1 MTGNNETRAPAAARP
16 PGPLFRAVTEA
27 AVVFLVTLVFFR
39 WTILQWNGF
48 LDFDGHYHHTIAQWM
63 AARREFWLDIP
74 WLPYTVLGERGPDQ
88 HWLWHLLLVPFAY
101 FADANQGLIW
111 AAACNG
117 AATAAILAFVMRML
131 GIPAAPVFAV
141 LAITAAA
148 VMPYRLMMLR
158 AQNIAIIFM
167 VLSVWAIARRR
178 HGTLGLLAFLFMQ
191 SYHGAIV
198 LAPIALIGS
207 VLGSVRE
214 RRLVLTPLI
223 AVAAGLLLALLV
235 SPWYPGS
242 FEYLFF
248 HVLFKEGGTTSG
260 AYLSSLVGSEWYPP
274 GWRNV
279 LLIAWPAHFT
289 LAGALAALAWRMR
302 GSKDVRPGPDT
313 LLAVGVAAVSL
324 LLYLG
329 SSRFA
334 EYYVP
339 FACLAAGLA
348 ARDAWTPVR
357 RERLRAAV
365 LGAWALVAASVGLSS
380 AIRVPV
386 MPADYQAAIGTR
398 LAGIGRP
405 GEVVFNSGW
414 PDFPALLWHADRLRY
429 VNGLDGHYLAY
440 RDPARFAVWISLGAG
455 MVEDPAYAIE
465 AVFGAR
471 FAVVFNRHPAL
482 AGQLRAS
489 ERAILLLESRDGW
502 LFEIRPT
509 GTRQ

>member
-1 MTGNNETRAPAAARP
+1 MTENIEARARP
-16 PGPLFRAVTEA
+16 VAVTSGPLPRAIAEA

-48 LDFDGHYHHTIAQWM
+48 LDFDGHYHHMIAQWM
-63 AARREFWLDIP
+63 VAQRAFWLDIP
-74 WLPYTVLGERGPDQ
+74 WLPFTVLGERGPDQ
-88 HWLWHLLLVPFAY
+88 HWLWHLLLVPFGY
-101 FADANQGLIW
+101 FADQDQGLIW

-141 LAITAAA
+141 LAITTAA

-178 HGTLGLLAFLFMQ
+178 YGTLGLLAFLFMQ

-198 LAPIALIGS
+198 LVPIAAIGC
-207 VLGSVRE
+207 VLGSVAE

-223 AVAAGLLLALLV
+223 AVAAGELLALLLN
-235 SPWYPGS
+235 PWYPAN

-248 HVLFKEGGTTSG
+248 HVLFKESGTTSG
-260 AYLSSLVGSEWYPP
+260 AYLSSLVGTEWYPP

-279 LLIAWPAHFT
+279 LLSAWPAHLT
-289 LAGALAALAWRMR
+289 LAAALAALAWRMR

-313 LLAVGVAAVSL
+313 LLAVGVAALSL
-324 LLYLG
+324 MLYLG

-348 ARDAWTPVR
+348 VRDAWTPVR

-365 LGAWALVAASVGLSS
+365 LGAWALVAASFGLSS

-386 MPADYQAAIGTR
+386 MPADYLASIGTR
-398 LAGIGRP
+398 LAGISRP
-405 GEVVFNSGW
+405 GEVIFNSGW
-414 PDFPALLWHADRLRY
+414 ADFPALLWRADRLRY

-455 MVEDPAYAIE
+455 TVEDPAYAID

-471 FAVVFNRHPAL
+471 VAVVSHRHRAL

-502 LFEIRPT
+502 LFEIRPSDA
-509 GTRQ
+509 RR

>member
-1 MTGNNETRAPAAARP
+1 MTENIEARARP
-16 PGPLFRAVTEA
+16 VAGTSGPLPRAIAEA

-48 LDFDGHYHHTIAQWM
+48 LDFDGHYHHMIAQWM
-63 AARREFWLDIP
+63 VAQRAFWLDIP
-74 WLPYTVLGERGPDQ
+74 WLPFTVLGERGPDQ
-88 HWLWHLLLVPFAY
+88 HWLWHLLLVPFGY
-101 FADANQGLIW
+101 FSDQDQGLIW

-141 LAITAAA
+141 LAITTAA

-178 HGTLGLLAFLFMQ
+178 YGTLGLLAFLFMQ

-198 LAPIALIGS
+198 LVPIAAIGC
-207 VLGSVRE
+207 VLGSVAE

-223 AVAAGLLLALLV
+223 AVAAGELLALLLN
-235 SPWYPGS
+235 PWYPAN

-248 HVLFKEGGTTSG
+248 HVLFKESGTTSG
-260 AYLSSLVGSEWYPP
+260 AYLSSLVGTEWYPP
-274 GWRNV
+274 GWRKV
-279 LLIAWPAHFT
+279 LLSAWPAHLT
-289 LAGALAALAWRMR
+289 LAAALAALAWRMR

-313 LLAVGVAAVSL
+313 LLAVGVAALSL
-324 LLYLG
+324 MLYLG

-348 ARDAWTPVR
+348 VRDAWTPVR

-365 LGAWALVAASVGLSS
+365 LGAWALVAASFGLSS

-386 MPADYQAAIGTR
+386 MPADYLASIGTR
-398 LAGIGRP
+398 LAGISRP
-405 GEVVFNSGW
+405 GEVIFNSGW
-414 PDFPALLWHADRLRY
+414 ADFPALLWRADRLRY

-455 MVEDPAYAIE
+455 TVEDPAYAID

-471 FAVVFNRHPAL
+471 FAVVSHRHRGL

-489 ERAILLLESRDGW
+489 ARAMLLLESRDGW
-502 LFEIRPT
+502 LFEIRPSDA
-509 GTRQ
+509 RR

>member
-1 MTGNNETRAPAAARP
+1 MTENIEARARP
-16 PGPLFRAVTEA
+16 VAGTSGPLPRAIAEA

-48 LDFDGHYHHTIAQWM
+48 LDFDGHYHHMIAQWM
-63 AARREFWLDIP
+63 VAQRAFWLDIP
-74 WLPYTVLGERGPDQ
+74 WLPFTVLGERGPDQ
-88 HWLWHLLLVPFAY
+88 HWLWHLLLVPFGY
-101 FADANQGLIW
+101 FSDQDQGLIW

-141 LAITAAA
+141 LAITTAA

-178 HGTLGLLAFLFMQ
+178 YGTLGLLAFLFMQ

-198 LAPIALIGS
+198 LVPIAAIGC
-207 VLGSVRE
+207 VLGSVAE

-223 AVAAGLLLALLV
+223 AVAAGELLALLLN
-235 SPWYPGS
+235 PWYPAN

-248 HVLFKEGGTTSG
+248 HVLFKESGTTSG
-260 AYLSSLVGSEWYPP
+260 AYLSSLVGTEWYPP

-279 LLIAWPAHFT
+279 LLSAWPAHLT
-289 LAGALAALAWRMR
+289 LAAALAALAWRMR

-313 LLAVGVAAVSL
+313 LLAVGVAALSL
-324 LLYLG
+324 MLYLG

-348 ARDAWTPVR
+348 VRDAWTPVR

-365 LGAWALVAASVGLSS
+365 LGAWALVAASFGLSS

-386 MPADYQAAIGTR
+386 MPADYLASIGTR
-398 LAGIGRP
+398 LAGISRP
-405 GEVVFNSGW
+405 GEVIFNSGW
-414 PDFPALLWHADRLRY
+414 ADFPALLWRADRLRY

-455 MVEDPAYAIE
+455 TVEDPAYAID

-471 FAVVFNRHPAL
+471 FAVVSHRHRGL

-489 ERAILLLESRDGW
+489 ARAMLLLESRDGW
-502 LFEIRPT
+502 LFEIRPSDA
-509 GTRQ
+509 RR

>member
-1 MTGNNETRAPAAARP
+1 MTENIEARARP
-16 PGPLFRAVTEA
+16 VAGTSGPLPRAIAEA

-48 LDFDGHYHHTIAQWM
+48 LDFDGHYHHMIAQWM
-63 AARREFWLDIP
+63 VAQRAFWLDIP
-74 WLPYTVLGERGPDQ
+74 WLPFTVLGERGPDQ
-88 HWLWHLLLVPFAY
+88 HWLWHLLLVPFGY
-101 FADANQGLIW
+101 FSDQDQGLIW

-141 LAITAAA
+141 LAITTAA

-198 LAPIALIGS
+198 LVPIAAIGC
-207 VLGSVRE
+207 VLGSVAE

-223 AVAAGLLLALLV
+223 AVAAGELLALLLN
-235 SPWYPGS
+235 PWYPAN

-248 HVLFKEGGTTSG
+248 HVLFKESGTTSG
-260 AYLSSLVGSEWYPP
+260 AYLSSLVGTEWYPP
-274 GWRNV
+274 GWRKV
-279 LLIAWPAHFT
+279 LLSAWPAHLT
-289 LAGALAALAWRMR
+289 LAAALAALAWRMR

-313 LLAVGVAAVSL
+313 LLAVGVAALSL
-324 LLYLG
+324 MLYLG

-348 ARDAWTPVR
+348 VRDAWTPVR

-365 LGAWALVAASVGLSS
+365 LGAWALVAASFGLSS
-380 AIRVPV
+380 AISVPV
-386 MPADYQAAIGTR
+386 MPADYLASIGTR
-398 LAGIGRP
+398 LAGISRP
-405 GEVVFNSGW
+405 GEVIFNSGW
-414 PDFPALLWHADRLRY
+414 ADFPALLWRADRLRY

-502 LFEIRPT
+502 LFEIRPSDA
-509 GTRQ
+509 RR

>member
-1 MTGNNETRAPAAARP
+1 MTENIEARARP
-16 PGPLFRAVTEA
+16 VAGTSGPLPRAIAEA

-48 LDFDGHYHHTIAQWM
+48 LDFARHYHHMIAQWM
-63 AARREFWLDIP
+63 VAQRAFWLDIP
-74 WLPYTVLGERGPDQ
+74 WLPFTVLGERGPDQ
-88 HWLWHLLLVPFAY
+88 HWLWHLLLVPFGY
-101 FADANQGLIW
+101 FADPDQGLIW

-141 LAITAAA
+141 LAITTAA

-178 HGTLGLLAFLFMQ
+178 YGTLGLLAFLFMQ

-198 LAPIALIGS
+198 IVPIAAIGC
-207 VLGSVRE
+207 VLGSVAE

-223 AVAAGLLLALLV
+223 AVAAGELLALLLN
-235 SPWYPGS
+235 PWYPAN

-248 HVLFKEGGTTSG
+248 HVLFKESGTTSG
-260 AYLSSLVGSEWYPP
+260 AYLSSLVGTEWYPP
-274 GWRNV
+274 GWRKV
-279 LLIAWPAHFT
+279 LLSAWPAHLT
-289 LAGALAALAWRMR
+289 LAAALAALAWRMR

-313 LLAVGVAAVSL
+313 LLAVGVAALSL
-324 LLYLG
+324 MLYLG

-348 ARDAWTPVR
+348 VRDAWTPVR

-365 LGAWALVAASVGLSS
+365 LGAWALVAASFGLSS

-386 MPADYQAAIGTR
+386 MPADYLASIGTR
-398 LAGIGRP
+398 LAGISRP
-405 GEVVFNSGW
+405 GEVIFNSGW
-414 PDFPALLWHADRLRY
+414 ADFPALLWRADRLRY

-455 MVEDPAYAIE
+455 TVEDPAYAID

-471 FAVVFNRHPAL
+471 FAVVSHRHRAL

-502 LFEIRPT
+502 LFEIRPSDA
-509 GTRQ
+509 RR

>member
-1 MTGNNETRAPAAARP
+1 MTENIEARARP
-16 PGPLFRAVTEA
+16 VAGTSGPLPRAIAEA

-48 LDFDGHYHHTIAQWM
+48 LDFDGHYHHMIAQWM
-63 AARREFWLDIP
+63 VAQRAFWLDIP
-74 WLPYTVLGERGPDQ
+74 WLPFTVLGERGPDQ
-88 HWLWHLLLVPFAY
+88 HWLWHLLLVPFGY
-101 FADANQGLIW
+101 FADPDQGLIW

-141 LAITAAA
+141 LAITTAA

-178 HGTLGLLAFLFMQ
+178 YGTLGLLAFLFMQ

-198 LAPIALIGS
+198 LVPIAAIGC
-207 VLGSVRE
+207 VLGSVAE

-223 AVAAGLLLALLV
+223 AVAAGELLALLLN
-235 SPWYPGS
+235 PWYPAN

-248 HVLFKEGGTTSG
+248 HVLFKESGTTSG
-260 AYLSSLVGSEWYPP
+260 AYLSSLVGTEWYPP
-274 GWRNV
+274 GWRKV
-279 LLIAWPAHFT
+279 LLSAWPAHLT
-289 LAGALAALAWRMR
+289 LAAALAALAWRMR

-313 LLAVGVAAVSL
+313 LLAVGVAALSL
-324 LLYLG
+324 MLYLG

-348 ARDAWTPVR
+348 VRDAWTPVR

-365 LGAWALVAASVGLSS
+365 LGAWALVAASFGLSS

-386 MPADYQAAIGTR
+386 MPADYLASIGTR
-398 LAGIGRP
+398 LAGISRP
-405 GEVVFNSGW
+405 GEVIFNSGW
-414 PDFPALLWHADRLRY
+414 ADFPALLWRADRLRY

-455 MVEDPAYAIE
+455 MVEDPAYAID

-471 FAVVFNRHPAL
+471 FAVVSHRHQAL
-482 AGQLRAS
+482 AGQLWVS
-489 ERAILLLESRDGW
+489 ERATLHLESRDGW
-502 LFEIRPT
+502 LFEIRSS